1 MSTDVSCPSIKQ
13 CHQVTIAT
21 PDGVPWG
28 ECNVGKS
35 RMRALD
41 SYDANLRIDSMSQIL
56 ASSHTYKITK
66 IINLRHLFLWLA
78 IIFWLFWLSLQRRRP
93 GFNPWV
99 RKIPWRREGQPLLQ
113 YPCLENPIDRGAWRA
128 TVQGISKS
136 RTQLRDFHFDVPL
149 HGFLFLFNK
158 NSFVSWLLPFLMRI
172 IAQCWEAVF
181 QAIVLVKFLE

>member
-41 SYDANLRIDSMSQIL
+41 SYDAYLRIVSMSQIL

-99 RKIPWRREGQPLLQ
+99 RKIPWRRKDNLCSSIL
-113 YPCLENPIDRGAWRA
+113 AWRIPS
-128 TVQGISKS
+128 TEEPEGLQS
-136 RTQLRDFHFDVPL
+136 RESQRVGHNSGTFTLMFHYMVFCFFLTKTPL
-149 HGFLFLFNK
+149 YPGSSL
-158 NSFVSWLLPFLMRI
+158 SSW
-172 IAQCWEAVF
+172 E
-181 QAIVLVKFLE
+181 